1 MLKSSD
7 IVQIPFPFSDLT
19 HQKRRP
25 VLLLTTPDTFGD
37 FLVAAITSQAGHD
50 DAILLHD
57 DDIIEGRLPKI
68 SWIRATRLFSLN
80 RDTVIVTLGSLKPEA
95 FERIHKKICAGLG
108 CKPCTVT

>member
-19 HQKRRP
+19 YQKHRP
-25 VLLLTTPDTFGD
+25 VLLLNAPDAFGE

-50 DAILLHD
+50 DAIFLQNNDLVED
-57 DDIIEGRLPKI
+57 RLPKI

-80 RDTVIVTLGSLKPEA
+80 RDTVIVMLGSLKPEA
-95 FERIHKKICAGLG
+95 FGRIHTEICVRLG
-108 CKPCTVT
+108 CRPCQ